1 MARKKLKIFLILVIS
16 IILCL
21 IIAVVIYSRRI
32 AGNPEKFIALVSNGS
47 SVSIGTVHQESVKN
61 GIKEW
66 SLNAD
71 SASYFDEAKK
81 VVFKNLSV
89 VFYLK
94 DQNEIKMTADQGVLE
109 TGANN
114 IEVSGNII
122 VTTSKYS
129 LFTDK
134 MFYDNNKRLIFSK
147 TPVVIKS
154 DPFNF
159 TAESIWFD
167 LKTEKAM
174 LEGSVKG
181 KFSETLVLSK

>member
-1 MARKKLKIFLILVIS
+1 MARKKLKIFLVLLIS
-16 IILCL
+16 IVLCL
-21 IIAVVIYSRRI
+21 LIAVVIYSRRVVE
-32 AGNPEKFIALVSNGS
+32 NPEKFIALVTDGS
-47 SVSIGTVHQESVKN
+47 SISIGTVHQESVKN

-71 SASYFDEAKK
+71 SANYFNEEKK
-81 VVFKNLSV
+81 VIFKNLSV

-94 DQNEIKMTADQGVLE
+94 NQNEIKMTADQGFLE
-109 TGANN
+109 TDVNN
-114 IEVSGNII
+114 IEVSGNIV
-122 VTTSKYS
+122 VTTSRYS

-147 TPVVIKS
+147 APVSIKS

-159 TAESIWFD
+159 TAESICFD
-167 LKTEKAM
+167 LKSEKVT

-181 KFSETLVLSK
+181 KFGESFVLSN